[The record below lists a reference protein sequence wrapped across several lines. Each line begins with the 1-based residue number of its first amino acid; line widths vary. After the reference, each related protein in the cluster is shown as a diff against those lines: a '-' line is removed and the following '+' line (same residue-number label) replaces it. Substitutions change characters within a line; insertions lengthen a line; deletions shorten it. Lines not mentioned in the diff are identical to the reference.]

1 MLSPS
6 CWRLNSSTIAL
17 GRKRTTAASNTAL
30 FLLAPSGDQTNY
42 EEENVSKIRMAGGRA
57 DTAAGTPCIG
67 ADATLLCS
75 DGLGCSTDFLL
86 IPNSGGQGFLMKPFF
101 GKYCVLVFW

>member
-1 MLSPS
+1 M
-6 CWRLNSSTIAL
+6 
-17 GRKRTTAASNTAL
+17 
-30 FLLAPSGDQTNY
+30 
-42 EEENVSKIRMAGGRA
+42 SKIRMAGGRA

-86 IPNSGGQGFLMKPFF
+86 IPNSGGQGFLKILCV
-101 GKYCVLVFW
+101 GVLVNLLLGDTFFSWTPLN

>member
-1 MLSPS
+1 MG
-6 CWRLNSSTIAL
+6 CI
-17 GRKRTTAASNTAL
+17 
-30 FLLAPSGDQTNY
+30 
-42 EEENVSKIRMAGGRA
+42 NVLKKIRMAGGRA

-86 IPNSGGQGFLMKPFF
+86 IPNSGGSGFAVLCISCRILKKPENFEC
-101 GKYCVLVFW
+101 G